1 VDFGLPI
8 LPRPRFSPL
17 PPSTRSFRLLPLPY
31 TQRSA
36 FGKFAAYLKRLQAEL
51 PTQLRTRTIKGQ
63 AQHYLVR
70 PKAISDGAQ
79 ATARL
84 LLVWAIDAVEQ
95 LRRVPL
101 LLEEATDADPTHRT
115 PPPVATN
122 NEALA
127 RARNVSARAIRDH
140 LQELLKIGFI
150 TRKVFHGWYCDF
162 ELYLAPE
169 FVWKREAQQAPNGPK
184 KRSYAPSP
192 ASAPAT
198 KVPPF
203 VSQDRQ
209 GKVEIEI
216 APVEKLVSPTAG
228 DVLTGNT
235 GPQARPKPAPT
246 RPATSPQATKSVSGG
261 AAAAEQQAERLGWVT
276 QAWHYAWKRLYPTR
290 NFDEAE
296 QSKALEAM
304 WYGTYHGFGK
314 RLTPAEWQRYHDQVL
329 ERIDLAA
336 KYFARHD
343 NKFVPSPFAEFVK
356 GTGYFDAENERGFS
370 GTEAWHA
377 RQEANN
383 RQRNIFRALLKA
395 RQQLKAHRL
404 GLAPKRTQAMTQVQ
418 LFRYHE
424 SKLRAFGPEALQRYY
439 DQVANPTKPLSNPI
453 SFTRPTT
460 AQR

>member
-1 VDFGLPI
+1 
-8 LPRPRFSPL
+8 
-17 PPSTRSFRLLPLPY
+17 LLPLPY

-36 FGKFAAYLKRLQAEL
+36 FGKFAAYLKKLQSEL
-51 PTQLRTRTIKGQ
+51 PTQLRTRRIKGQ

-101 LLEEATDADPTHRT
+101 LLEAATDADPTHRT

-122 NEALA
+122 SEALA
-127 RARNVSARAIRDH
+127 RARNVSSRAIRDH
-140 LQELLKIGFI
+140 LQELLKIGFL
-150 TRKVFHGWYCDF
+150 TRKVGHGWQANY

-169 FVWKREAQQAPNGPK
+169 FVWKREAQTAQKGPK
-184 KRSYAPSP
+184 KHQYAPAP

-203 VSQDRQ
+203 VSLEKQD
-209 GKVEIEI
+209 KEEIEI
-216 APVEKLVSPTAG
+216 APVEKLVWEAPG

-235 GPQARPKPAPT
+235 GPQARPQPAPT
-246 RPATSPQATKSVSGG
+246 PPARPTQATKSSSGG
-261 AAAAEQQAERLGWVT
+261 ARAAELQAERLGWVT
-276 QAWHYAWKRLYPTR
+276 QAWHYAWRRLYPTR
-290 NFDEAE
+290 RFDEAE
-296 QSKALEAM
+296 QRNALEAM
-304 WYGTYHGFGK
+304 WYGTYSGFGK
-314 RLTPAEWQRYHDQVL
+314 RLTAAEWQRYHDQVL
-329 ERIDLAA
+329 QRIDLAA
-336 KYFARHD
+336 AYFARHE

-356 GTGYFDAENERGFS
+356 GSGYFDAENARGFV
-370 GTEAWHA
+370 GTEAWLA

-383 RQRNIFRALLKA
+383 RQRNITRALLKA

-404 GLAPKRTQAMTQVQ
+404 GIAPKRTQALTNIQ

-424 SKLRAFGPEALQRYY
+424 AKLRAYGPEALQRYY
-439 DQVANPTKPLSNPI
+439 DQVANPTRPLPTPI

-460 AQR
+460 A

>member
-1 VDFGLPI
+1 
-8 LPRPRFSPL
+8 
-17 PPSTRSFRLLPLPY
+17 LLPLPY

-36 FGKFAAYLKRLQAEL
+36 FGKFAAYLKKLQAEL

-63 AQHYLVR
+63 SQHYLVR

-84 LLVWAIDAVEQ
+84 LLVWGIDAVEQ

-122 NEALA
+122 SEALA
-127 RARNVSARAIRDH
+127 RARNVSSRAIRDH

-150 TRKVFHGWYCDF
+150 VRKVGHGWQANY

-169 FVWKREAQQAPNGPK
+169 FVWKKEAQLAQNGPK
-184 KRSYAPSP
+184 KRPYAPSP

-203 VSQDRQ
+203 VSLEKQD
-209 GKVEIEI
+209 KVEIEI
-216 APVEKLVSPTAG
+216 APVEKLVLPPPPG
-228 DVLTGNT
+228 VLTGNT
-235 GPQARPKPAPT
+235 GPQAHPKPAPT
-246 RPATSPQATKSVSGG
+246 RPATSPQATKSSSGG
-261 AAAAEQQAERLGWVT
+261 AGAPAELQAERLGWVT

-290 NFDEAE
+290 RFDEAE
-296 QSKALEAM
+296 QQKALEAM

-314 RLTPAEWQRYHDQVL
+314 RLSPVEWQRYHDQVL
-329 ERIDLAA
+329 QRIDLAA
-336 KYFARHD
+336 AYFARHD
-343 NKFVPSPFAEFVK
+343 NKFAPSPFAEFVQ
-356 GTGYFDAENERGFS
+356 GSGYFDAENARGFS
-370 GTEAWHA
+370 GTEAWLA

-383 RQRNIFRALLKA
+383 RQRNISRALLKA

-404 GLAPKRTQAMTQVQ
+404 GLAPKRTQALTNVQ

-424 SKLRAFGPEALQRYY
+424 TKIRAFGPDALQRYY
-439 DQVANPTKPLSNPI
+439 DQVANPTRPLTIPF

-460 AQR
+460 A